1 MNIYALILNLSD
13 KGSLVSINSEIYSDT
28 VLNCPGKMLD
38 RGNIVVYKLLSVN
51 HLVFSP
57 STVSTKKKSSR
68 PLREIKIKIFFISQ
82 EQ

>member
-28 VLNCPGKMLD
+28 VLNCPSKMLD

-57 STVSTKKKSSR
+57 STASTKKKSSR
-68 PLREIKIKIFFISQ
+68 PLREIKINKKFFISQ
-82 EQ
+82 E